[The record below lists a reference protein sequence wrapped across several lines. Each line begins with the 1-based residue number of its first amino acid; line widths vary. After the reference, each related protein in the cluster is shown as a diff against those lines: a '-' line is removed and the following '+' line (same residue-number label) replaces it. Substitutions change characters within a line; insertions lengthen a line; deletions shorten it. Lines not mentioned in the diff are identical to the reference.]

1 MTKITEHDSEKTSD
15 DQKSQSSDDSIII
28 VKKSNIDCDTD
39 PILSHTAGF
48 MGFDGKVES
57 DIEKKRAIEQDIIP
71 VSYTHLTLPTK
82 RIV

>member
-39 PILSHTAGF
+39 PILSHTAGLWDL
-48 MGFDGKVES
+48 M
-57 DIEKKRAIEQDIIP
+57 EKWSQILRKKGLFNK
-71 VSYTHLTLPTK
+71 T
-82 RIV
+82 